1 METSI
6 EMGGKIVEGDRC
18 VGTSALNFEIMSVA
32 ALRAEGIC
40 RRAHEAL
47 KTKTSIDAGFLSD
60 SEIKQ
65 KIELIDREYLEGR
78 EKLIKLLNI
87 HRAHRGIHWNR
98 IQNEERSRNLKE
110 AEDKYL

>member
-1 METSI
+1 MEPI
-6 EMGGKIVEGDRC
+6 EMGGKVEVEGDRC
-18 VGTSALNFEIMSVA
+18 AGTSALNFEIMSVA

-40 RRAHEAL
+40 RRAHESL
-47 KTKTSIDAGFLSD
+47 KTKTSIDAGFFTD
-60 SEIKQ
+60 AEIKQ

-78 EKLIKLLNI
+78 KKLIKLLNI

-98 IQNEERSRNLKE
+98 RQNEQRERNLKE

>member
-1 METSI
+1 MEHPI
-6 EMGGKIVEGDRC
+6 EMGGKIEEEDRC

-78 EKLIKLLNI
+78 EKLIKLLNV

-98 IQNEERSRNLKE
+98 IQNEERARNLKE

>member
-6 EMGGKIVEGDRC
+6 EMGGKIVEGDRA
-18 VGTSALNFEIMSVA
+18 TTAIALSFEIMSIA

-40 RRAHEAL
+40 RRARDL
-47 KTKTSIDAGFLSD
+47 LNSKTSTDREFLTDAQ
-60 SEIKQ
+60 IRQ

-78 EKLIKLLNI
+78 AALIKMLNV

-98 IQNEERSRNLKE
+98 IQVAQRAQNLKE